1 MVPLYRTTL
10 HYSQQETDRASSS
23 FSVWSH
29 WGPRWQYVQT
39 TTTWPFFITW
49 NSILS
54 LLPVNKYIILNG
66 NPPPIVHTT
75 FCALS
80 NPTHQHA
87 ITSYKVKLSL
97 CFISTTQLGSLD
109 RDKWFVSWPCHL
121 ALSMDR
127 VGGWD
132 SLRCSLHALMMREN
146 FSPARNWHM
155 FPYLSSPQHCLL
167 AKQAIAQLVKKLSI
181 LHTERI
187 FVLGLQAP
195 RAATIPSAT
204 LQIM

>member
-1 MVPLYRTTL
+1 MNKNL
-10 HYSQQETDRASSS
+10 HFWWWYFLHSVHNTNTQKLQHCPVLHNSQHTKQQQHSLTQNTSSI
-23 FSVWSH
+23 WSH
-29 WGPRWQYVQT
+29 WGPRPQCPQT
-39 TTTWPFFITW
+39 MTTWSFFITW
-49 NSILS
+49 NDILS

-87 ITSYKVKLSL
+87 ITSYKVKLSP

-155 FPYLSSPQHCLL
+155 FP
-167 AKQAIAQLVKKLSI
+167 
-181 LHTERI
+181 
-187 FVLGLQAP
+187 
-195 RAATIPSAT
+195 
-204 LQIM
+204 